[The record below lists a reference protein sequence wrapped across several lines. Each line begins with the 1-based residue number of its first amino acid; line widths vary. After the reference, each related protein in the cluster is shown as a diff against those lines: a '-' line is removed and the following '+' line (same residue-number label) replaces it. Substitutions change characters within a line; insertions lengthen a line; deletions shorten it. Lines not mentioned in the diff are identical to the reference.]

1 MLWGITR
8 YAIELKCGRSSGV
21 ERNLAKVDVV
31 SSNLIARSIFLGI
44 LRSLIWCDGA
54 ERKII
59 RGIEV
64 KPLIIIVTLVLSSLM
79 LAAYN
84 SPSNRLSVNIGP
96 TKQDCQELAMGA
108 GALLIDADKFWDEL
122 RNIPENSADTLEP
135 AAKIKWL
142 TDIAANYSVYY
153 ETFCK

>member
-1 MLWGITR
+1 M
-8 YAIELKCGRSSGV
+8 
-21 ERNLAKVDVV
+21 
-31 SSNLIARSIFLGI
+31 SSNLIARSIFSWNSSNHNK
-44 LRSLIWCDGA
+44 RCDSS
-54 ERKII
+54 EIKII

-84 SPSNRLSVNIGP
+84 SPSNRLSENMGP

-108 GALLIDADKFWDEL
+108 GALLIEADKFWDEL
-122 RNIPENSADTLEP
+122 RSIPENSADTLEP

>member
-1 MLWGITR
+1 M
-8 YAIELKCGRSSGV
+8 
-21 ERNLAKVDVV
+21 
-31 SSNLIARSIFLGI
+31 SSNLIARSIFSCNSS
-44 LRSLIWCDGA
+44 RHNKRYDSA

-64 KPLIIIVTLVLSSLM
+64 KPLIIIATLVLSSLM
-79 LAAYN
+79 LTAYN
-84 SPSNRLSVNIGP
+84 SPSNRLSDNIGP
-96 TKQDCQELAMGA
+96 TKHDCQELAMGA
-108 GALLIDADKFWDEL
+108 GALLIEADKFWDEL